1 MANMSG
7 AAKLGM
13 PSLDVQS
20 VCTGCKLLLMDLHAV
35 LPFSILVSSIEEA
48 SKQ

>member
-1 MANMSG
+1 MANMSS

-20 VCTGCKLLLMDLHAV
+20 VCTGCTLLLMDRHAV
-35 LPFSILVSSIEEA
+35 LHFSVLVCSMNQARE
-48 SKQ
+48 Q